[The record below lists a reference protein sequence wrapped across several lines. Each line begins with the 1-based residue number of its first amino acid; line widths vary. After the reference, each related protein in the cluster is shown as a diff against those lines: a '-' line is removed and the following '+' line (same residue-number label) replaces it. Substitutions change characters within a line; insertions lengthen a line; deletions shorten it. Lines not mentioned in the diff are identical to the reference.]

1 MSFDEKNPFDTNFN
15 LCVVPTVGET
25 QYEAFQSIFARI
37 MFAHIDNKNII
48 YPSPYEIL
56 CKIYNIQLINK
67 KPKNV
72 IPGQKY
78 IIFDGKTVT
87 HYKAFLNG
95 NIYDPYKYY
104 QAKGTQ
110 GYCQMFAFF
119 IAINDIYEFEIVDQS
134 KKIDIDNFA
143 KLAYNSQVCFEKSL
157 KIIKSYTDVL
167 TSFNYYF
174 NDISNNNL
182 ESSKYG
188 ITLNTNLLTYFKDY
202 EYVNNDILNVMYYI
216 YDQPLKGYRPFYPKL
231 LLWNYIKDVKN
242 NNNRNKRQKT

>member
-1 MSFDEKNPFDTNFN
+1 MSFDEKNPFDTNDK
-15 LCVVPTVGET
+15 LCVKPTEDES
-25 QYEAFQSIFARI
+25 QYEAFQAIFAKV
-37 MFAHIDNKNII
+37 MFAHIDNKYII

-56 CKIYNIQLINK
+56 CKKYNIQLINK
-67 KPKNV
+67 RPKKV

-78 IIFDGKTVT
+78 IIFDSKTVT

-104 QAKGTQ
+104 QAKDTQ

-119 IAINDIYEFEIVDQS
+119 IVINDMYEFDIVDQS
-134 KKIDIDNFA
+134 KKIDIDNFE

-157 KIIKSYTDVL
+157 KIIKSDTDVL
-167 TSFNYYF
+167 TSFNYHF
-174 NDISNNNL
+174 NDISNNNS

-202 EYVNNDILNVMYYI
+202 EYINNNILNVMYYI
-216 YDQPLKGYRPFYPKL
+216 YDQPLKGYSTFGPRS
-231 LLWNYIKDVKN
+231 LLWDYIEDVKKSK
-242 NNNRNKRQKT
+242 NRNKRQKT